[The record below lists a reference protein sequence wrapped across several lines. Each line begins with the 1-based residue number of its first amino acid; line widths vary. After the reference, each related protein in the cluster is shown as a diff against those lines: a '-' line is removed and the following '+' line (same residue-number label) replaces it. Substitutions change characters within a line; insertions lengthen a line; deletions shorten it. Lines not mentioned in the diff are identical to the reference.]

1 MLGAEQSAQCC
12 GSATQLFLTGQT
24 IGTETK
30 PLPPCIANNALTL
43 HPARKLHRLCNGDG
57 KKSSMVLVAPLHRV
71 YAGIG
76 EISTQGVEL
85 LQAVRA
91 KSLNAHTQGEFQTAA
106 GLVPGKHGW
115 SGLEET
121 IATVFEH
128 WRLRPVISKGIGIAK
143 PARVERAQAGFE
155 HCRRN
160 V

>member
-1 MLGAEQSAQCC
+1 MLGAEQSAQCRGC
-12 GSATQLFLTGQT
+12 ATQLFVAGQA
-24 IGTETK
+24 IGTETE
-30 PLPPCIANNALTL
+30 PLPPRIANNALTL
-43 HPARKLHRLCNGDG
+43 QPCGKLHRLCDVDG

-91 KSLNAHTQGEFQTAA
+91 KSLDAHAQGEFQTAA

-121 IATVFEH
+121 VTTVFEH
-128 WRLRPVISKGIGIAK
+128 WLLRPLISKGIGIGK
-143 PARVERAQAGFE
+143 PAHVERAQAGFE